1 METLSRRGLLAIGP
15 AAAGGGIAALAAGPA
30 AAANGPGIALGSLK
44 PDSCFDLLGD
54 GSDTTAL
61 WKEALARVGAAGGGC
76 VRVFGEHKISDRL
89 DLPDCFYLEI
99 AGFGAVVRKGRPGE
113 EFRLFQGRPSLSTAT
128 VVFRDLLMIGDWD
141 EVPTMGGNDSRCI
154 ALRGYG
160 QAIFDHLHVR
170 AFRQMSLTSGNTG
183 QVLVTNCTI
192 ERSARDAINVSGSR
206 FATISSCTVRNCGDD
221 GIAHHA
227 PKGMTEPERK
237 YGTVIV
243 GNQLED
249 TTGITVLGGENIIIA
264 HNNLMRTKGSGIHI
278 GKSTSFSEGFIEH
291 RNVIIQG
298 NIISDTIQMNYVR
311 ENQELDAGIIIT
323 DAGRNTYDTM
333 IIDNIISKSK
343 PGGVQYSDWGY
354 GQLFTARGWMN
365 PRLDRGHLD
374 KGRGVFVSSL
384 NANDTEQIFIDRNR
398 FSRIDPTKTIV
409 RNAG

>member
-1 METLSRRGLLAIGP
+1 MESVSRRGLLALGP
-15 AAAGGGIAALAAGPA
+15 AAVGGGMAALAAAPA
-30 AAANGPGIALGSLK
+30 AAANGSAIALGALK
-44 PDSCFDLLGD
+44 PDSAFDLLGN
-54 GSDTTAL
+54 GGDTTDL
-61 WKEALARVGAAGGGC
+61 WKEALARLGTAGGGC
-76 VRVFGEHKISDRL
+76 IRVFGEHKISARL
-89 DLPDCFYLEI
+89 DLPDAAYLEI
-99 AGFGAVVRKGRPGE
+99 AGFGAVIRKDRPGE
-113 EFRLFQGRPSLSTAT
+113 EFRLFQGRPSRPDATA
-128 VVFRDLLMIGDWD
+128 VFRDLLLIGDWD
-141 EVPTMGGNDSRCI
+141 AVPTMGGNDARCI

-160 QAIFDHLHVR
+160 QVVFDHLYVR
-170 AFRQMSLTSGNTG
+170 AFRQMSLTSVNTG
-183 QVLVTNCTI
+183 QVLVSNCTI

-206 FATISSCTVRNCGDD
+206 FATITSCAVRNCGDD

-227 PKGMTEPERK
+227 PKGMSEAEKK

-249 TTGITVLGGENIIIA
+249 TTGIKVLGGENIIIA
-264 HNNLMRTKGSGIHI
+264 HNNVMRPKGSGIHI

-298 NIISDTIQMNYVR
+298 NIISDVVQIKYVR
-311 ENQELDAGIIIT
+311 ENEDLDAGIIIT

-374 KGRGVFVSSL
+374 KGRGIFVSSL
-384 NANDTEQIFIDRNR
+384 NANDTDQVFIDRNR